1 VRVGFC
7 AWEPFEIAIGE
18 GIVPPHIAETRQNLR
33 KLIDFLISRKRG
45 ITVQIEGN
53 RTLYSSRIIT
63 ADYGDLLSEMSEES
77 KLIIERLVPDSGN
90 GLLKMSPKLE
100 IQFLLGEKTCQFDS
114 RYLGTSTEYPNIGQ
128 NVTFPESVKLAD
140 RRSYERD
147 SGKIPAFL
155 YGILVLRKGT
165 EGSATYELEIIN
177 RSAYGI
183 GMLVTKNDFGLLEI
197 LKEGDEVQ
205 DLELYAPTAV
215 VRVTGSVR
223 HKTKL
228 EDKKYEGSYVL
239 GIKLDETME
248 DLPLP

>member
-1 VRVGFC
+1 MGFC

-33 KLIDFLISRKRG
+33 KLIDFLISRKRE

-53 RTLYSSRIIT
+53 RTLYTSMIIS
-63 ADYGDLLSEMSEES
+63 ADYGDLLSKMSDDS
-77 KLIIERLVPDSGN
+77 KLIIEMLVPGSGN
-90 GLLKMSPKLE
+90 GLLKMSPNVE
-100 IQFLLGEKTCQFDS
+100 IQFLLGEKSCQFDS
-114 RYLGTSTEYPNIGQ
+114 RYLGASTEYPHIGQ
-128 NVTFPESVKLAD
+128 IISFPESVKLVD
-140 RRSYERD
+140 RRGYERD

-183 GMLVTKNDFGLLEI
+183 GMLVTKNDFDLLEI
-197 LKEGDEVQ
+197 LKEGDELQ

-223 HKTKL
+223 HKTRL
-228 EDKKYEGSYVL
+228 QEKKYEGSYVL
-239 GIKLDETME
+239 GIKLDETLE
-248 DLPLP
+248 DLPLA

>member
-1 VRVGFC
+1 M
-7 AWEPFEIAIGE
+7 
-18 GIVPPHIAETRQNLR
+18 PPHIAETRQNLR
-33 KLIDFLISRKRG
+33 KLIDFLISRKRE

-53 RTLYSSRIIT
+53 RTLYTSRIIT
-63 ADYGDLLSEMSEES
+63 ADYGDILSKMSEES
-77 KLIIERLVPDSGN
+77 TLIIEMLVPHSGN
-90 GLLKMSPKLE
+90 GLLKMSPK
-100 IQFLLGEKTCQFDS
+100 ITVQFLLGEKTCQFDS
-114 RYLGTSTEYPNIGQ
+114 RYLGASTDYPYIGQ
-128 NVTFPESVKLAD
+128 IVTFPESVKLAD
-140 RRSYERD
+140 RRSYDRD

-165 EGSATYELEIIN
+165 EYSATYELEIIN

-197 LKEGDEVQ
+197 LKEGDKLQ

-215 VRVTGSVR
+215 VKVTGSVR

-228 EDKKYEGSYVL
+228 HEPKYEGSYVL
-239 GIKLDETME
+239 GIKLDETLE